1 MKQLKSMFRPRTLLL
16 ATALAASGVV
26 CAQTTGAA
34 APAAPAGASTST
46 VPAACAG
53 MEGTALSD
61 CIKLNAKAND
71 SASTMHQWQRF
82 HEPQQQQRFREHR
95 WDRTERGGRRDERY
109 TEDGHVDER
118 S

>member
-1 MKQLKSMFRPRTLLL
+1 MKQLKSTFRPRMLLL

-61 CIKLNAKAND
+61 CIKLNGPASGSA
-71 SASTMHQWQRF
+71 SASTNAS
-82 HEPQQQQRFREHR
+82 
-95 WDRTERGGRRDERY
+95 TSTSGNGS
-109 TEDGHVDER
+109 TSTSGNA
-118 S
+118 STSGN